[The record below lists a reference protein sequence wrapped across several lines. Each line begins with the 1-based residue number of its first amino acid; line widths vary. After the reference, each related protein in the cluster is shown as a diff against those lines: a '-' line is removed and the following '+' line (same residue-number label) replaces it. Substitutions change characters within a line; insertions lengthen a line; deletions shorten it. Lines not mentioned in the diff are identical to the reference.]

1 MSSKSKKLALR
12 HKHTAEA
19 LQIALRDDD
28 SNSSSIVNDSDDKN
42 MGNSIE
48 LDAFQGSLDDKIQ
61 LQSNSSDNAFEMN
74 ENNYSG

>member
-1 MSSKSKKLALR
+1 M
-12 HKHTAEA
+12 
-19 LQIALRDDD
+19 RDDD

-74 ENNYSG
+74 ENNYSGWFFRESENNNA